1 MPSRG
6 RFTLLTIRG
15 IPVGVDWSWFFVL
28 FLIIWLLSGFYRDV
42 LGTTQDSLEPYAL
55 AVASAFGF
63 FASILLH
70 ELGHAVIAQ
79 RNKIGISN
87 ITLWM
92 FGGVASLD
100 REPESAGAEFRIA
113 VAGPVVTLLITA
125 ACLGIG
131 AGADGKSFWD
141 GASFDESAQISA
153 GVAVLAWL
161 ANINAAILIFNLL
174 PAFPLD
180 GGRIVRAIAWRL
192 TGNRDRATI
201 FAARLGQGF
210 AYAFIAIGVLLA
222 LTGNLFGGVWLAL
235 IGWMLAGSARATANR
250 SKLNTKLDGLVVA
263 DVMDAEPVAIP
274 AGTTVEQALDEYF
287 LRYRWP
293 WFPVVDT
300 GQRFIG
306 LLNRGT
312 ADAVPETS
320 RTSQVVDEIIDPG
333 GSTDQTVSSDEP
345 LEALLANVGAA
356 PARRPRRRR
365 RDRPPDRRDHAGA
378 GGSGA
383 ARRSSLIVAVTNSAV
398 MTTALPTHHWQ
409 IASIMNSSR

>member
-1 MPSRG
+1 MPERG

-15 IPVGVDWSWFFVL
+15 IPIGVDWTWFFIL

-42 LGTTQDSLEPYAL
+42 LGTTQDSIEPYAL

-70 ELGHAVIAQ
+70 ELGHAVIAV
-79 RNKIGISN
+79 RNKIGISQ

-100 REPESAGAEFRIA
+100 REPDSAGAEFRIA
-113 VAGPVVTLLITA
+113 AAGPAVTLLITA
-125 ACLGIG
+125 ACLG
-131 AGADGKSFWD
+131 AGAAIDGSTFWD
-141 GASFDESAQISA
+141 GASFDENATIST

-180 GGRIVRAIAWRL
+180 GGRIARAIVWKL
-192 TGNRDRATI
+192 TGNRERATI

-210 AYAFIAIGVLLA
+210 AYAFIAIGILIA
-222 LTGNLFGGVWLAL
+222 LGGSLFAGVWLAL
-235 IGWMLAGSARATANR
+235 IGWMLGGSARATAER
-250 SKLNTKLDGLVVA
+250 SKLNTKLGDLRVA

-274 AGTTVEQALDEYF
+274 ERATVEQALDEYF

-293 WFPVVDT
+293 WFPVVDA
-300 GQRFIG
+300 GQRFVG

-320 RTSQVVDEIIDPG
+320 RTSQTVGEIIDPG

-345 LEALLANVGAA
+345 LEALLANLELRRLGGLVAIDADGRLTGVITLEQGGRALRDAA
-356 PARRPRRRR
+356 A
-365 RDRPPDRRDHAGA
+365 
-378 GGSGA
+378 
-383 ARRSSLIVAVTNSAV
+383 
-398 MTTALPTHHWQ
+398 
-409 IASIMNSSR
+409 

>member
-1 MPSRG
+1 MPERG

-15 IPVGVDWSWFFVL
+15 IPIGVDWTWFFIL

-42 LGTTQDSLEPYAL
+42 LGTTQDSIEPYAL

-70 ELGHAVIAQ
+70 ELGHAVIAV
-79 RNKIGISN
+79 RNKIGISQ

-100 REPESAGAEFRIA
+100 REPDSAGAEFRIA
-113 VAGPVVTLLITA
+113 AAGPAVTLLITA
-125 ACLGIG
+125 ACLG
-131 AGADGKSFWD
+131 AGAAIDGSTFWD
-141 GASFDESAQISA
+141 GASFDENAEIST

-180 GGRIVRAIAWRL
+180 GGRIARALVWKV
-192 TGNRDRATI
+192 TGNRERATI

-210 AYAFIAIGVLLA
+210 AYAFIAIGILIA
-222 LTGNLFGGVWLAL
+222 LGSSLFAGVWLAL
-235 IGWMLAGSARATANR
+235 IGWMLGGSARATAER
-250 SKLNTKLDGLVVA
+250 SKLNTKLGDLRVA

-274 AGTTVEQALDEYF
+274 ELATVEQALDEYF

-293 WFPVVDT
+293 WFPVVDA
-300 GQRFIG
+300 GQRFVG

-312 ADAVPETS
+312 ADAVPEPS
-320 RTSQVVDEIIDPG
+320 RTSQTVGEIIDPG

-345 LEALLANVGAA
+345 LEALLANLEL
-356 PARRPRRRR
+356 RRL
-365 RDRPPDRRDHAGA
+365 
-378 GGSGA
+378 GG
-383 ARRSSLIVAVTNSAV
+383 LVAVDADGRLTGV
-398 MTTALPTHHWQ
+398 ITLEQVGRALRD
-409 IASIMNSSR
+409 AAA

>member
-1 MPSRG
+1 MPERG

-15 IPVGVDWSWFFVL
+15 IPIGVDWTWFFIL

-42 LGTTQDSLEPYAL
+42 LGTTQDSIEPYAL

-70 ELGHAVIAQ
+70 ELGHAVIAV
-79 RNKIGISN
+79 RNKIGISQ

-100 REPESAGAEFRIA
+100 REPDSAGAEFRIA
-113 VAGPVVTLLITA
+113 AAGPAVTLLITA
-125 ACLGIG
+125 ACLGVG
-131 AGADGKSFWD
+131 AAIDGSTFWD
-141 GASFDESAQISA
+141 GASFDENATIST

-180 GGRIVRAIAWRL
+180 GGRIARAIVWKV
-192 TGNRDRATI
+192 TGNRERATI

-210 AYAFIAIGVLLA
+210 AYAFIAIGILIA
-222 LTGNLFGGVWLAL
+222 IGGSLFAGVWLAL
-235 IGWMLAGSARATANR
+235 IGWMLGGSARATAER
-250 SKLNTKLDGLVVA
+250 SKLNTKLGDLRVA

-274 AGTTVEQALDEYF
+274 ERATVEQALDEYF

-293 WFPVVDT
+293 WFPVVDA
-300 GQRFIG
+300 GQRFVG

-312 ADAVPETS
+312 ADAVPEPS
-320 RTSQVVDEIIDPG
+320 RTSQTVGEIIDPG

-345 LEALLANVGAA
+345 LEALLANLEL
-356 PARRPRRRR
+356 RRL
-365 RDRPPDRRDHAGA
+365 
-378 GGSGA
+378 GG
-383 ARRSSLIVAVTNSAV
+383 LVAVDADGRLTGV
-398 MTTALPTHHWQ
+398 ITLEQVGRALRD
-409 IASIMNSSR
+409 AAA

>member
-1 MPSRG
+1 MPERG

-42 LGTTQDSLEPYAL
+42 LGTSQDSIEPYVL

-70 ELGHAVIAQ
+70 ELGHAVIAI

-100 REPESAGAEFRIA
+100 RDPDSAGAEFRIA
-113 VAGPVVTLLITA
+113 AAGPLVTLLITA
-125 ACLGIG
+125 ACLG
-131 AGADGKSFWD
+131 AGAAIDGSSFWD
-141 GASFDESAQISA
+141 GASFDENASISA
-153 GVAVLAWL
+153 GVAALAWL
-161 ANINAAILIFNLL
+161 ANINAAILVFNLL

-180 GGRIVRAIAWRL
+180 GGRIVRAIAWRVS
-192 TGNRDRATI
+192 GDRDKATI

-210 AYAFIAIGVLLA
+210 AYAFVGLGILLA
-222 LTGNLFGGVWLAL
+222 LSGSLFFGVWLAL
-235 IGWMLAGSARATANR
+235 IGWMLGGSARATANR
-250 SKLNTKLDGLVVA
+250 STLNTKLGGLRVA

-274 AGTTVEQALDEYF
+274 AGATVEEALDEYF

-293 WFPVVDT
+293 WFPVVDA
-300 GQRFIG
+300 GHRFIG

-312 ADAVPETS
+312 ADAIPETN
-320 RTSQVVDEIIDPG
+320 RNSQVVSEIIDPG
-333 GSTDQTVSSDEP
+333 GSRDQTVSSEEP
-345 LEALLANVGAA
+345 LEALLANIELRRLGGLAAVDDDGRLTGVITLEQVGRALRDAA
-356 PARRPRRRR
+356 
-365 RDRPPDRRDHAGA
+365 
-378 GGSGA
+378 
-383 ARRSSLIVAVTNSAV
+383 T
-398 MTTALPTHHWQ
+398 
-409 IASIMNSSR
+409 